1 MPKCRKSSETLTA
14 RIERAV
20 SMVYFDGAKEA
31 QIAEALGIR
40 PVTVRDWKRRPEWAA
55 AVAELRAHQRKLAF
69 DRLDVLTP
77 RAASAIEECLASD
90 NETVKFKAATWVLGR
105 AKELIGEDSAL
116 SPDTPSGTIESFVNA
131 VVSKSGNANAD

>member
-1 MPKCRKSSETLTA
+1 MPKRRKTSETLAA

-40 PVTVRDWKRRPEWAA
+40 SVSIRDWKRRPEWAA

-69 DRLDVLTP
+69 DRLEVLTP
-77 RAASAIEECLASD
+77 RAASAIDECLASD
-90 NETVKFKAATWVLGR
+90 NETIKFKAATWVLGR
-105 AKELIGEDSAL
+105 AKELIGEDSAP
-116 SPDTPSGTIESFVNA
+116 SRNRPSGTIESFVNA
-131 VVSKSGNANAD
+131 VISKSGNANDD